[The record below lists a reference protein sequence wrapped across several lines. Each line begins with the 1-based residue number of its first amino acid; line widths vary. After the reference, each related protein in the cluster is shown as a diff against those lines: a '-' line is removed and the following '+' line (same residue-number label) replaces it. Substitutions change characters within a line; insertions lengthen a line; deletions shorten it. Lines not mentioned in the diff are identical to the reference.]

1 MLHHKERNT
10 LWEIV
15 KLDIKERNTLW
26 EIVKLDIG
34 IEIKITVVIKYA
46 G

>member
-10 LWEIV
+10 LWE
-15 KLDIKERNTLW
+15 K
-26 EIVKLDIG
+26 VKLDIG

-46 G
+46 GGARPQGELAQHT